1 MTSNILVVYLLIVN
15 IVAFGMYGTDK
26 QKAIRK
32 QWRIPEA
39 QLLGIAAI
47 GGSIGALFGM
57 QFFHHKTKKWKFRIG
72 VPVILAA
79 QLILFRFLQ
88 GTVDFHI

>member
-15 IVAFGMYGTDK
+15 IVAFGMYGADK

-39 QLLGIAAI
+39 QLLGVAAI
-47 GGSIGALFGM
+47 GGSVGALFGM

-72 VPVILAA
+72 VPAILAA
-79 QLILFRFLQ
+79 QLIWFRVLTGNSF
-88 GTVDFHI
+88 VF